1 MVTYSNSAKLI
12 DIKFEETLKS
22 LKFKL
27 SNYFNISPNEILV
40 HYGQKMF
47 SKDSDSK
54 TISELGIRRA
64 IKISRNHTPANKS
77 LIFFFNIKQND
88 MLFI

>member
-12 DIKFEETLKS
+12 QINNDETLQS
-22 LKFKL
+22 LKLKL
-27 SNYFNISPNEILV
+27 SNYFNLIPNEILV

-54 TISELGIRRA
+54 QLSELGIRRA
-64 IKISRNHTPANKS
+64 IKISRNHTPANKY
-77 LIFFFNIKQND
+77 
-88 MLFI
+88 

>member
-12 DIKFEETLKS
+12 QINNDETLQT
-22 LKFKL
+22 LKEKL
-27 SNYFNISPNEILV
+27 SNYFNLIPNEILV

-54 TISELGIRRA
+54 KLSELGIRRA
-64 IKISRNHTPANKS
+64 IKISRNHTPANKY
-77 LIFFFNIKQND
+77 
-88 MLFI
+88 